1 MPGINSMH
9 TAEKVNNRVVH
20 KKFGK
25 GVIMGMEENRIYVCF
40 DENGETKVFPYPKA
54 FENYL
59 SYEDESLQANVS
71 KTIGVIREEESDA
84 LRRRNAEYEALEKE
98 RIRERKAMLKKKRD
112 AKTAAAAA
120 DIRARKKIE
129 DAVNAKLAKQRET
142 GCRKG

>member
-1 MPGINSMH
+1 MPRSCAYAGEYPAESQCVAVCGIPKR
-9 TAEKVNNRVVH
+9 EKFADDIRQTC
-20 KKFGK
+20 KS
-25 GVIMGMEENRIYVCF
+25 E
-40 DENGETKVFPYPKA
+40 VFPYPKA